1 MREAGSGDARAGC
14 GCVVCDVEGVFVH
27 LGACFLA
34 QLLEVTAADFLETF
48 SPALS
53 EQNSVAIPAEH
64 ELTEFPDWAHF
75 LSTSEVVFDQAIT
88 LETAC
93 HATEYDALSAAER
106 SAQERSA
113 RERVTMGLMG
123 TVIAPET
130 DKAI

>member
-1 MREAGSGDARAGC
+1 MVCQDIAALPERTKEYPALYSGDYGPT
-14 GCVVCDVEGVFVH
+14 EE
-27 LGACFLA
+27 FLA

-75 LSTSEVVFDQAIT
+75 LSTSEVVFDQATT

>member
-1 MREAGSGDARAGC
+1 MRVDGWK
-14 GCVVCDVEGVFVH
+14 
-27 LGACFLA
+27 
-34 QLLEVTAADFLETF
+34 LEVTAADFLETF

-75 LSTSEVVFDQAIT
+75 LSTSEVVFDQATT